1 MSYLDDFK
9 YKGTLADITICMNA
23 YQAVIYDIVYNL
35 HDFKDRL
42 YYTLNRTM
50 NEWIDDIKY
59 FSFSKISG
67 IVQDIAIKANELSQE
82 NFVNKKNTILQVS
95 KELNNFSILL
105 RTLDELDEISY
116 RSLSALEDSKLSF
129 LKVLDKYG
137 TEVFLDQNCLH
148 HINEL
153 NLKHI
158 PYFAYINPMISHF
171 DYIQSMAERFYGFVE
186 EPQKLQQFLQDE
198 MIERLGVMVEQYG
211 YILDHS
217 FVQGYFSR
225 HTHLLD
231 NGDGATIAIRDIY
244 RQSIVKGCE
253 MYYQAVCEDFP
264 DSTQENTQ
272 VGHKKLR

>member
-9 YKGTLADITICMNA
+9 YKGTLEDIMICMNA
-23 YQAVIYDIVYNL
+23 YQAIVYDWVNRVYNL
-35 HDFKDRL
+35 NDFKDRV
-42 YYTLNRTM
+42 YYTLDGTM
-50 NEWIDDIKY
+50 NKLVDDIKY
-59 FSFSKISG
+59 LSFTKLSN
-67 IVQDIAIKANELSQE
+67 IVQNIANKANELSQE
-82 NFVNKKNTILQVS
+82 NFVNGKNTILQVV

-105 RTLDELDEISY
+105 RTLDELDEFSY
-116 RSLSALEDSKLSF
+116 ESLSALEDSKLSF

-137 TEVFLDQNCLH
+137 TEVFLDDNCFH
-148 HINEL
+148 YINEL

-158 PYFAYINPMISHF
+158 PYFAYINPTISHF
-171 DYIQSMAERFYGFVE
+171 GYIQSMAERFYDFVE

-198 MIERLGVMVEQYG
+198 MIERLGAMVEQYG
-211 YILDHS
+211 YILEYS

-231 NGDGATIAIRDIY
+231 IGDGATIAIRDIY
-244 RQSIVKGCE
+244 RQSLIKCCE

-264 DSTQENTQ
+264 